1 MSFFISLVSEPMN
14 YPFMQRA
21 MIAAIITG
29 SVCAILSCYL
39 VLKSLGAVIK
49 RFYLGQFSW
58 PSYRMTL
65 RNPA

>member
-39 VLKSLGAVIK
+39 VLKGWSLMGDAI
-49 RFYLGQFSW
+49 SHHA
-58 PSYRMTL
+58 PSFD
-65 RNPA
+65 